1 MSAAL
6 AERLRP
12 VQDKLAELEREYR
25 RQANADGA
33 PDSWATWCDMA
44 TTLHAVRA
52 AQGRDARAR
61 RYEPAEGGPA

>member
-6 AERLRP
+6 SERLAP
-12 VQDKLAELEREYR
+12 VQDVLAELEREYR

-44 TTLHAVRA
+44 TARYAVRA
-52 AQGRDARAR
+52 AQGRDARAHR
-61 RYEPAEGGPA
+61 DEPAEGGPA